1 MDAEQDRGTDMVTTT
16 RPASRRRGRG
26 RVVPLL
32 ASVATAVALA
42 VGAAAPTAS
51 AVDAGSLD
59 SPRHIAFYTPP
70 ADVAAAAAR
79 NGDLLRHEPMRVAAG
94 LPGLPVP
101 PVAERIMYRSTGA
114 AGTPVAVT
122 GTLLQ
127 SPRPWTGRGTRPLA
141 AVAPGT
147 QGQGDLCAPS
157 RGFENLLSIQTAP
170 PSLGAGYEIM
180 QAGVLLDAGFDVVV
194 TDLEGLGTPGD
205 HTYVDRAS
213 SAYSTLDA
221 ARAALRMPGSRL
233 APDTPVVFS
242 GYSQGGSAAAA
253 AAEEAARYAPEL
265 NAVGAA
271 ASAPPADLVAVLDRI
286 DGSLIVGA
294 LAYTVNSLKVGNPE
308 VGPEFDRLLND
319 RGRELLEVA
328 RHQCIADSILTFGL
342 QETPAFLADGRRASE
357 AIRENPVIMAA
368 LDRQRIG
375 RIAPSVPV
383 RVQGNLHDDA
393 VPYGQV
399 EQLARDW
406 CDLGATVEFVTDP
419 TPPILPRSVI
429 NHLAPMPMHVLDV
442 QRYLVDRVNG
452 VPAPNTCGVAPP
464 PR

>member
-1 MDAEQDRGTDMVTTT
+1 MTT
-16 RPASRRRGRG
+16 RWIPARLSGGRMG
-26 RVVPLL
+26 TLTAALVV
-32 ASVATAVALA
+32 
-42 VGAAAPTAS
+42 AAAALVASPAAS
-51 AVDAGSLD
+51 AVEPAPGVGSLD
-59 SPRHIAFYTPP
+59 SPRHTAFYTPP
-70 ADVAAAAAR
+70 ADVSAAR
-79 NGDLLRHEPMRVAAG
+79 EGDLLKVEPMRVAAG

-101 PVAERIMYRSTGA
+101 PTADRIMYRSTGA
-114 AGTPVAVT
+114 TGAPVAVT
-122 GTLLQ
+122 GTVLR
-127 SPRPWTGRGTRPLA
+127 SPRPWTGNGTRPLA

-157 RGFENLLSIQTAP
+157 KGFENLLSVQTAP
-170 PSLGAGYEIM
+170 PSLGAGYEVI

-233 APDTPVVFS
+233 DPHVPVVLS
-242 GYSQGGSAAAA
+242 GYSQGGSAVAA

-265 NAVGAA
+265 RVVGVA
-271 ASAPPADLVAVLDRI
+271 ASAPPADLAAVLDRI

-294 LAYTVNSLKVGNPE
+294 VGYTVNSLKASSPE
-308 VGPEFDRLLND
+308 TIPEFDRMLTD
-319 RGRELLEVA
+319 HGKHMLETV

-342 QETPAFLADGRRASE
+342 QESPSFLVGGRRASDV
-357 AIRENPVIMAA
+357 IRENPVVTAA
-368 LDRQRIG
+368 LERQRIG
-375 RIAPSVPV
+375 RIAPAMPV

-399 EQLARDW
+399 RQLARDW
-406 CDLGATVEFVTDP
+406 CALGATVEFVTDP
-419 TPPILPRSVI
+419 MPPILPRSVI

-452 VPAPNTCGVAPP
+452 VPAPNSCGSDPAL
-464 PR
+464 R